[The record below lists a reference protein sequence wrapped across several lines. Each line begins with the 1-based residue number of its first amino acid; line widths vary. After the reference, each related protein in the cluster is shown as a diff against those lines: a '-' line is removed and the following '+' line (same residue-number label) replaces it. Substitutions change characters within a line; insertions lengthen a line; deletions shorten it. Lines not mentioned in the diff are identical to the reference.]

1 MDDIQELIEHLL
13 SDRER
18 RPRRRAAGPGTDPQ
32 AVPETPLAPP
42 RPPPRR
48 RTRPLVGWQQC
59 LAEARLWIFVFLSL
73 SLNGLGVGGG
83 GTFVWSFVVKG
94 RY

>member
-1 MDDIQELIEHLL
+1 M
-13 SDRER
+13 
-18 RPRRRAAGPGTDPQ
+18 
-32 AVPETPLAPP
+32 
-42 RPPPRR
+42 
-48 RTRPLVGWQQC
+48 GWQQC